1 MTPFYTTLT
10 NYGKTAL
17 AEALAA
23 QKPLEIPHMAV
34 GDGGGEYYEPTEN
47 QTNLRNERWRGELND
62 LRTDDEQQGQVI
74 AEAIIPMGIDG
85 DWTVREIGLFDKSG
99 GLIAVGK
106 YPEVYIPPA
115 YSGAKTQVYINIII
129 KIDNVAA
136 IQLIVDHGQ
145 VLASKLFVMNKGY
158 GTVGSF
164 ESGLFEIKALTN
176 PYQLVLFEK
185 ENALYRWNGVF
196 PKPVPAGSTPSQEGG
211 IGSTAW
217 VPLYDGSHSKLLVFK
232 NVTSMINGVNTE
244 GIDTPLSIG
253 RKCIT
258 GETCWTI
265 TDNKE
270 GIALSNGLFA
280 MPTSNICLNDFG
292 FTKDIDCSKD
302 IERIC
307 KMASEFHIT
316 RVFSTDNA
324 TYLHEDTIDLTGVSG
339 VTLDYGKAIVID
351 NVQGISTV
359 LSHRAKPTYI
369 IYNSAGTTV
378 ERISHFTAP
387 TRTASGGADPIFWIG
402 GQQLGA
408 KVTNSPS
415 VRDVVLENTKAGCM
429 PVAVVGNTR
438 NWKVERIDVYGD
450 STWGIDVEWGWQ
462 GTEFNKTAGVPE
474 NPDTNQTMDN
484 GQLPYNGKVI
494 NFNGYDLQNC
504 KGFLRTAGC
513 YNVKFENCEGYN
525 VHNFIYVY
533 GGDRN
538 PSRFT
543 QNDRFKGC
551 KLKINRQTFLKPT
564 YGITIIFP
572 NLDGTTKDPL
582 PDWTNYDHTV
592 VFDDCEIQGNYIND
606 EIQSCAVRFYACTGA
621 VVFNRC
627 TFSNSY
633 YGVRAERATSN
644 GTYISSNALRFN
656 NCIFKKNYQDVKLDA
671 INGVIFNQS
680 KFKSMLGK
688 DNPSVSIGGGYQSDL
703 NKFIDC
709 TWSGQNNRDDGV
721 QEFIHIGNGAGNAL
735 IRCDFRMHKTT
746 YKAIKYVGAGVLSGY
761 DNTSN
766 GQLVDTAY
774 ETNKIHGQKSTLVKG
789 TNGLNGDVIDF
800 NKGEIF
806 LATSAF
812 SIAQC
817 INGAAGDRLIIRGVL
832 GGTACSIL
840 HNKAPSGGGRF
851 LNKGNTNYNES
862 SEFWTHEYI
871 HANGDWYEI

>member
-1 MTPFYTTLT
+1 M
-10 NYGKTAL
+10 
-17 AEALAA
+17 
-23 QKPLEIPHMAV
+23 
-34 GDGGGEYYEPTEN
+34 
-47 QTNLRNERWRGELND
+47 
-62 LRTDDEQQGQVI
+62 
-74 AEAIIPMGIDG
+74 
-85 DWTVREIGLFDKSG
+85 
-99 GLIAVGK
+99 
-106 YPEVYIPPA
+106 
-115 YSGAKTQVYINIII
+115 
-129 KIDNVAA
+129 
-136 IQLIVDHGQ
+136 
-145 VLASKLFVMNKGY
+145 
-158 GTVGSF
+158 
-164 ESGLFEIKALTN
+164 
-176 PYQLVLFEK
+176 
-185 ENALYRWNGVF
+185 
-196 PKPVPAGSTPSQEGG
+196 
-211 IGSTAW
+211 
-217 VPLYDGSHSKLLVFK
+217 
-232 NVTSMINGVNTE
+232 
-244 GIDTPLSIG
+244 
-253 RKCIT
+253 
-258 GETCWTI
+258 
-265 TDNKE
+265 
-270 GIALSNGLFA
+270 
-280 MPTSNICLNDFG
+280 
-292 FTKDIDCSKD
+292 
-302 IERIC
+302 
-307 KMASEFHIT
+307 
-316 RVFSTDNA
+316 
-324 TYLHEDTIDLTGVSG
+324 
-339 VTLDYGKAIVID
+339 
-351 NVQGISTV
+351 
-359 LSHRAKPTYI
+359 
-369 IYNSAGTTV
+369 
-378 ERISHFTAP
+378 
-387 TRTASGGADPIFWIG
+387 
-402 GQQLGA
+402 
-408 KVTNSPS
+408 
-415 VRDVVLENTKAGCM
+415 
-429 PVAVVGNTR
+429 
-438 NWKVERIDVYGD
+438 
-450 STWGIDVEWGWQ
+450 
-462 GTEFNKTAGVPE
+462 PE
-474 NPDTNQTMDN
+474 NPDTNQTMGN

-551 KLKINRQTFLKPT
+551 KLKINRQTFLTPT
-564 YGITIIFP
+564 YGITVIFP

-688 DNPSVSIGGGYQSDL
+688 DNPSVSIGVGYQSDL